1 MSALLVTISFSHYCE
16 KARWALDR
24 AQVPYTEEAHAP
36 LVHFWGTKRRGG
48 SSTPLLRLADG
59 RLLRESSDIVQY
71 ADAQRP
77 GSLLPTEHRAEIDAL
92 IRRFDDELGP
102 AVRRIVYY
110 TLFEAGEAMAP
121 LIRDSTT
128 GLTRAAAPL
137 LGMLL
142 PPLIKRSLKIDAK
155 GVARSRAK
163 LEPLLSDIEAMLAD
177 GRRFLVGDRFTA
189 ADLTF
194 AALYS
199 PILVPPEQ
207 PVTSRTVL
215 PPSLIRLRDEAL
227 ARPAGQFA
235 ARIYREER
243 EERDRVAR

>member
-1 MSALLVTISFSHYCE
+1 MSALLVTISFSHFCE

-36 LVHFWGTKRRGG
+36 IMHLWGTKRRGG

-59 RLLRESSDIVQY
+59 TLLRESTDIVHH
-71 ADAQRP
+71 AESHRP
-77 GSLLPTEHRAEIDAL
+77 GSLRPPEHAAEIDAL
-92 IRRFDDELGP
+92 VKRFDDDLGP

-110 TLFEAGEAMAP
+110 TLFESGEPMST

-128 GLTRAAAPL
+128 GLTRAAAPI
-137 LGMLL
+137 LGLLL
-142 PPLIKRSLKIDAK
+142 PPLIKRGLKIDEK

-163 LEPLLSDIEAMLAD
+163 LEPLLNDVEAMLAD

-199 PILVPPEQ
+199 PVLVPPEQ
-207 PVTSRTVL
+207 PVTSRTEL
-215 PPSLIRLRDEAL
+215 PPCLVRLRDEAL
-227 ARPAGQFA
+227 SRPAGQFA
-235 ARIYREER
+235 ARIYRDER
-243 EERDRVAR
+243 AAR